1 MRRYIVRNLINLIEK
16 IIMFLRFFS
25 SFVLLAFG
33 IFLMS
38 PIVAIASKGSDIIV
52 MTASIWDSCTT
63 SVVCEQTSDTSYQCH
78 STSMMMTGLSG
89 QVHQISVGKTAPGVL
104 PYARYREMDRVS
116 CPRGMQ
122 SSYIGPDTFVYPFVR
137 ITKIQV

>member
-1 MRRYIVRNLINLIEK
+1 
-16 IIMFLRFFS
+16 MFLRFFS

-38 PIVAIASKGSDIIV
+38 PIVAIASKGSDIVITGSSSFDTCSTNV
-52 MTASIWDSCTT
+52 T
-63 SVVCEQTSDTSYQCH
+63 CEQTSDTSYQCH
-78 STSMMMTGLSG
+78 STSIMMTGLGG
-89 QVHQISVGKTAPGVL
+89 QVHKISVGKTPPGVL